1 MQQEN
6 EQFIPLSNEETN
18 SLLKL
23 AQKGDEEA
31 KNKLV
36 AGNFPLI
43 KSVLKRYQFKGV
55 EYDDLYQLGCVGFLK
70 AIKNFDESYGVKFST
85 YAVPMIAGEIKR
97 FLRDDGMVK
106 VSRAIKTLST
116 KIRTYIDEY
125 KKTNNNTP
133 TVEQLAE
140 IFNVDVQDVVVA
152 LDSSKETISLYEK
165 VDDKSENS
173 PHLIDKLIFDD
184 KSEQVLDNFILK
196 NEIEKLPERDKKILL
211 LRYFRGKTQAE
222 VAQML
227 NVSQVQVSRIEAK
240 IIKGLRKKLN
250 S

>member
-106 VSRAIKTLST
+106 VSRAIKTLSA

-240 IIKGLRKKLN
+240 IIEGLRKKLN